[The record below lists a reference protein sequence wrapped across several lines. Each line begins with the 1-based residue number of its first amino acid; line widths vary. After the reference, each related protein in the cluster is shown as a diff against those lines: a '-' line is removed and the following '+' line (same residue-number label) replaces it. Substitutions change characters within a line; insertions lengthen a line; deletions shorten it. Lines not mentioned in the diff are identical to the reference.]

1 MNETAT
7 PRVPEL
13 SDEWIALH
21 TQYLIDEVTKP
32 SRGRLRRFVVTGIG
46 GGTVGVVALLVGLLG
61 PWATP
66 AFAGWTSQPTT
77 PSTDQLSRAE
87 ASCQQLATNLAS
99 VSGGSDSASLAPVS
113 LSDVR
118 GPYTLIVYGTTNP
131 ALCVAGAELTSLH
144 ETGGAVSIGSSAQA
158 SAAPQ
163 SAGSNGFTTN
173 QSTNAATPTPGGAVV
188 NLTYTDTQDSR
199 SFTVAEGS
207 VGSQVSGATMQ
218 LSDGTSVVAT
228 VNNGLFAAWWPGQA
242 TLSSIQVTTT
252 AGLN

>member
-1 MNETAT
+1 MNETTT

-13 SDEWIALH
+13 SDEWIALR
-21 TQYLIDEVTKP
+21 TQHLIDEVTTP
-32 SRGRLRRFVVTGIG
+32 SRRRSRRFVVTGIS

-66 AFAGWTSQPTT
+66 AFAGWSSQPTT
-77 PSTDQLSRAE
+77 PSTNQLSTA
-87 ASCQQLATNLAS
+87 AAACTQLAAHLAN
-99 VSGGSDSASLAPVS
+99 VGGGSAAPSLPPVS

-118 GPYTLIVYGTTNP
+118 GPYSLIVYGTANP
-131 ALCVAGAELTSLH
+131 ALCVAGTDLTSLH
-144 ETGGAVSIGSSAQA
+144 ETGGTISIGSSAQT
-158 SAAPQ
+158 SAAP
-163 SAGSNGFTTN
+163 SSGANGFMSN
-173 QSTNAATPTPGGAVV
+173 QSSNAATPTPGGAVV
-188 NLTYTDTQDSR
+188 NLTYTDNQDSQ

-207 VGSQVSGATMQ
+207 VGSQVSGATLQ

-228 VNNGLFAAWWPGQA
+228 VSNGLFAAWWPGQA